1 MKFHRLIFA
10 AAVLLAA
17 QTTYAAVDFQKE
29 ILPIFEA
36 NCIKCHGAE
45 KAMGKLKLNSSTG
58 IEEKL
63 ADDEHLLVKGDPE
76 KSELYERL
84 VLPADSKKRMPKGAD
99 PLDKASVDLISAWIK
114 EGAVF
119 TVAATEQIVA
129 SAEPTAEPAADAA
142 PAKPQ
147 VESLPLP
154 EVAAAPQE
162 AVDRLIA
169 SGAQV
174 LPLYAESNLLDV
186 SFALSPSAPTDD
198 SLKLL
203 ADVAPQVFIL
213 NLKNAQASDA
223 GWNVLAKL
231 PNLSALNVQSSS
243 FSDDSAK
250 HLAGLERLET
260 LNLYDTQVTDAVLE
274 PLKGSKHLRK
284 LYLWKTQVTYDAV
297 IALEKENP
305 GIEWNLGWDHPE
317 IARKRLE
324 GQKTE
329 FAELVKQAEAEAAR
343 LKTDLKVAEEA
354 HKTAVERL
362 KEVEESLAK
371 LDGDKPAET
380 TDIPAEGQP
389 ESK

>member
-1 MKFHRLIFA
+1 MKLHRLILA
-10 AAVLLAA
+10 SAVLISSE
-17 QTTYAAVDFQKE
+17 TGHAAVDFQKE

-36 NCIKCHGAE
+36 NCVQCHGAE
-45 KAMGKLKLNSSTG
+45 KAMGKLKLDSAAG
-58 IEEKL
+58 IDEKL
-63 ADDEHLLVKGDPE
+63 ADDDHLLVKGDPE
-76 KSELYERL
+76 KSELYKRL
-84 VLPADSKKRMPKGAD
+84 VLPADDKKRMPKGAD
-99 PLDKASVDLISAWIK
+99 PLDEASVDLIAAWIK

-119 TVAATEQIVA
+119 SVAATEPAVA
-129 SAEPTAEPAADAA
+129 SAEPTAEPAVEAA

-154 EVAAAPQE
+154 EVDAAPQE

-169 SGAQV
+169 AGAQV

-203 ADVAPQVFIL
+203 ADVALQVFIL

-223 GWNVLAKL
+223 GWSVLAKL
-231 PNLSALNVQSSS
+231 TNLSALNVQGSS

-250 HLAGLERLET
+250 HLSGLERLET
-260 LNLYDTQVTDAVLE
+260 LNLYDTRVTDAVLE
-274 PLKGSKHLRK
+274 PLKGLQHLRK

-305 GIEWNLGWDHPE
+305 GIEWNLGWDHPV

-343 LKTDLKVAEEA
+343 LKTDLQVAEEA

-362 KEVEESLAK
+362 KEVDESLAK
-371 LDGDKPAET
+371 LDGDKPADKST
-380 TDIPAEGQP
+380 
-389 ESK
+389 ESKAEDQ